1 MLVQCEVPSIIQS
14 NGTTENH
21 IVFNIGCPHNAF
33 LIDISRK
40 AVLNGL
46 QQIALVR
53 MLTYRYVERCRLGS
67 ERFLGKLWSSSIAAV
82 QQHLL
87 KGFNHLAAK
96 ADFHD

>member
-53 MLTYRYVERCRLGS
+53 MLTYRYVERCGS
-67 ERFLGKLWSSSIAAV
+67 EVNDFWVNFGQVRLPLSSNTS
-82 QQHLL
+82 
-87 KGFNHLAAK
+87 
-96 ADFHD
+96 